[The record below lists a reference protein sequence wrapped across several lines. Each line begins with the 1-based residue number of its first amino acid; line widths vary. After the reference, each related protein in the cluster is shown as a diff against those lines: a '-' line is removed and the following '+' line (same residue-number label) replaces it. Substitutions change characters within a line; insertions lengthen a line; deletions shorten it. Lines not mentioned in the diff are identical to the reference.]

1 MRHFLIF
8 YLFNISLLI
17 SVIIFSIYV
26 IYKVEEK
33 RIKKPRKTEVFV
45 GSLLLYTGCSNL
57 AKDEV
62 NAHTFYPCIGSL
74 EKKRLV
80 I

>member
-45 GSLLLYTGCSNL
+45 GSSLLYTGCSNL

-62 NAHTFYPCIGSL
+62 NAHTFHHYIGSL
-74 EKKRLV
+74 KRRRL
-80 I
+80 II

>member
-45 GSLLLYTGCSNL
+45 GSSLLYTCYSNL

-62 NAHTFYPCIGSL
+62 NAHSFYPCIDSL
-74 EKKRLV
+74 KRRRL
-80 I
+80 II